1 MRLSLITSMVMF
13 QIFILYRFDESTV
26 EPMEV
31 ILSRTFCGKN
41 ASPPRIIG
49 TPNNSSLLSTKRT
62 KARAARAIPTQ
73 PPLDSVM
80 TMQSRS
86 MPVEAAKRNFFLMDF
101 VYQVM
106 PTAIGVIRTK
116 YSAKI
121 FGLKNTE

>member
-1 MRLSLITSMVMF
+1 M
-13 QIFILYRFDESTV
+13 STV
-26 EPMEV
+26 DPMDV
-31 ILSRTFCGKN
+31 ILSTTFCGRT
-41 ASPPRIIG
+41 ASPPRISG
-49 TPNNSSLLSTKRT
+49 TPKSSSLLSTNNT

-73 PPLDSVM
+73 PPLESVM

-106 PTAIGVIRTK
+106 PTAIGVIRTR